1 MNCPRTLSAVTL
13 LVCIFAGVAAPA
25 ENWNGWRGPRGDGTS
40 RESDLPVRWSAT
52 ENVAWQA
59 PVPGDGHASP
69 IVWEDRLFLVTCLP
83 EEQERLLLCLDA
95 ETGRTLWRKTV
106 VKSPLETKH
115 QLNSH
120 ASSTP
125 ATDGE
130 LVYVA
135 FLEVDGRT
143 ETARNVS
150 EPRPVTPGRVVVAA
164 YDFEGEQQWI
174 VRPGEFVSV
183 HGFCSCPVLF
193 EDLVIINGDHDG
205 DSYLAALDKA
215 TGRTVWKVP
224 RENQTRS
231 YVTPIIREFDGRTQL
246 ILSGDRT
253 VASYDPRTGER
264 HWIMDGPTEQ
274 FVASLVDNGELLFL
288 TAGFPEKHLLAI
300 RPDGRGRI
308 GSEHIVWREREGASY
323 VPSPIACGGYFLVTS
338 DNGIASCFVA
348 ETGERVWRE
357 RLGRHYSASPV
368 TANGLVYFLD
378 DDGVTKVVRP
388 GREFQLVAEN
398 DLGEACSASPAVS
411 DGSLFIRGELNL
423 YRIGRG
429 NSPRA
434 SE

>member
-1 MNCPRTLSAVTL
+1 MTHPLLLFTL
-13 LVCIFAGVAAPA
+13 VACALPDAPLAA
-25 ENWNGWRGPRGDGTS
+25 ENWNAWRGPRGDGTS
-40 RESDLPVRWSAT
+40 REAHAPVRWSAT
-52 ENVAWQA
+52 ENVAWKV

-69 IVWEDRLFLVTCLP
+69 IIWDDRVFLVTCLP
-83 EEQERLLLCLDA
+83 DRQERMLLGVDA
-95 ETGRTLWRKTV
+95 ATGRTLWQQSV
-106 VKSPLETKH
+106 VRSPLETKH

-143 ETARNVS
+143 QTARNVS
-150 EPRPVTPGRVVVAA
+150 EPRPVTPGQVVVAA
-164 YDFEGEQQWI
+164 YDFEGHRRW
-174 VRPGEFVSV
+174 VARPGEFVSV
-183 HGFCSCPVLF
+183 HGFCSCPLLF

-205 DSYLAALDKA
+205 DSYLAALDRG

-231 YVTPIIREFDGRTQL
+231 YVTPIIREFGGRTQM

-253 VASYDPRTGER
+253 VASYDPRTGGR

-274 FVASLVDNGELLFL
+274 FVASPVDNGELVFL
-288 TAGFPEKHLLAI
+288 TAGFPDKHLLAI

-308 GSEHIVWREREGASY
+308 GDEHIAWREREGASY
-323 VPSPIACGGYFLVTS
+323 VPSPIACGDYFLVTS

-348 ETGERVWRE
+348 KTGERVWRE

-368 TANGLVYFLD
+368 TAGGLVYFLD

-388 GREFQLVAEN
+388 GREFELVAEN
-398 DLGEACSASPAVS
+398 HLGEACSASPAVS
-411 DGSLFIRGELNL
+411 GGSVYIRTERHL
-423 YRIGRG
+423 YRIGF
-429 NSPRA
+429 
-434 SE
+434 SEP